1 MKLYYAPASPYVRK
15 VMILLHETGLE
26 PGVER
31 ISSATTPM
39 KSDTALRKSNPLMK
53 LPALILDSGETLYD
67 SRVICEYLDT
77 TFAGGRFFPAAPMT
91 RWTALRRQ
99 SLADGLL
106 DAGLIVRYETKMRP
120 PEKLWEEWRSGQWAK
135 VTGAATEMEHEA
147 PQFGGSFDIGTIAI
161 ACALGYLDFRYPE
174 FDWRDDRPVLAAWFA
189 KFSERPSLQKT
200 VPTLQPAGR

>member
-1 MKLYYAPASPYVRK
+1 VKLYYAPASPYVRK

-26 PGVER
+26 PKVER
-31 ISSATTPM
+31 LSSTTTPM
-39 KSDTALRKSNPLMK
+39 KSDTALRKSNPLTK

-77 TFAGGRFFPAAPMT
+77 TYAGGRFFPADST
-91 RWTALRRQ
+91 LRWPALRRQ

-135 VTGAATEMEHEA
+135 VTEAATEMEREA
-147 PQFGGSFDIGTIAI
+147 PKFGDTFDIGTIAI

-174 FDWRDDRPVLAAWFA
+174 FDWRDDSPALAAWFA
-189 KFSERPSLQKT
+189 DFSKRPSLQKT
-200 VPTLQPAGR
+200 VPTLQPAAR